1 MEYKTLIL
9 IDNSENLTSLNKD
22 IIKQT
27 VRYML
32 ENSPNEMKMAVAQIG
47 TDGYIKYLSDYDDTS
62 QTKINSID
70 NVSFLTPPVSAMDIV
85 ADVILEWKNHDLA
98 NRDIIVFS
106 SADVNNMSVY
116 TLEELI
122 LELESL
128 NYPVYTVGC
137 IQDDNVSKLKTLA
150 SISRVSNGI
159 IVYTDEGSDASVEK
173 QITEKI
179 FSAMNEKRSNEESK
193 TEISESN
200 NNDANGLHN
209 GKGIPVENNYDE
221 IIKDNSHIIYE
232 NNKNTDYREIML
244 VGIVVFFM
252 LFVIVILYKII
263 KKDKRNGLHK
273 ADDSDVNYR
282 NNRNNVNN
290 RNFEEAGSEKLFNL
304 YEETESET
312 RNLIENSYFD
322 NEMDEDSGT
331 RILYQSREGVD
342 ITLEDRADPTK
353 YFRANIKDR
362 AIIGRS
368 KKLCDIPVTYDD
380 SVSGK
385 HCELFLR
392 GDSLYVR
399 DLSSS
404 NGTMVNQQK
413 VYQDI
418 RINNGDVLRLGQLSF
433 IVTVRS
439 NMGGYIG
446 EF

>member
-27 VRYML
+27 VKYML

-70 NVSFLTPPVSAMDIV
+70 NISFLTPPVSAMDIV

-137 IQDDNVSKLKTLA
+137 IQDDNVTKLKTLA
-150 SISRVSNGI
+150 SISRVSDGI

-179 FSAMNEKRSNEESK
+179 FNAMNEKRSREESK
-193 TEISESN
+193 TEISDN
-200 NNDANGLHN
+200 YNNDTNGLHN
-209 GKGIPVENNYDE
+209 NKNIQVENNYDE
-221 IIKDNSHIIYE
+221 IINDNSHIIYE
-232 NNKNTDYREIML
+232 NNKSADYKEFIL

-252 LFVIVILYKII
+252 FFVIVIIYKIV
-263 KKDKRNGLHK
+263 KKDKQHSLHK
-273 ADDSDVNYR
+273 NRDYNVNHK
-282 NNRNNVNN
+282 NN
-290 RNFEEAGSEKLFNL
+290 RNFEEPGPEKLFNL
-304 YEETESET
+304 YEETETET

-322 NEMDEDSGT
+322 NEIDEDSGT
-331 RILYQSREGVD
+331 RILYQSREGID

-368 KKLCDIPVTYDD
+368 KKLCDIPVSYDD